1 METFDKLTTLLARL
15 PGVGRR
21 SAERM
26 ALKLVRDPEL
36 MRALSLS
43 LDEARSTIRS
53 CSKCGSMTPA
63 GENPCRLCTAS
74 GRDEQILCVVDEP
87 GDIYNIEQAGCF
99 RGRYHAMMGRIS
111 PMKGDG
117 PAELRLQAL
126 LRRIDEEKF
135 SEVVLAMSTDVE
147 GDATVA
153 FLREK
158 LAPLGVK
165 VTRLAL
171 GIPAGSGIGY
181 ADPVTLARA
190 INGRHVI

>member
-1 METFDKLTTLLARL
+1 
-15 PGVGRR
+15 
-21 SAERM
+21 
-26 ALKLVRDPEL
+26 
-36 MRALSLS
+36 
-43 LDEARSTIRS
+43 
-53 CSKCGSMTPA
+53 
-63 GENPCRLCTAS
+63 
-74 GRDEQILCVVDEP
+74 VDEP